1 MKKLLILIIIFI
13 MYSCDKS
20 YYYTFADKELLAE
33 YYPYKEGESVCFVNE
48 LSDTIV
54 YTVDK
59 ICDSV
64 FLCDSKY
71 DGLST
76 ASYRYV
82 LNSHTK
88 GEIELSVESISAES
102 NEGTNTFKVKF
113 YQNSECSV
121 FYKKI
126 YGDENNCW
134 DKLEDTVFYEYNA
147 DNKIKDLIHVKNKGI
162 LSFYD
167 SSNDSQWIL
176 INE

>member
-1 MKKLLILIIIFI
+1 

-71 DGLST
+71 DCLST

-102 NEGTNTFKVKF
+102 NEGTN
-113 YQNSECSV
+113 E
-121 FYKKI
+121 I
-126 YGDENNCW
+126 
-134 DKLEDTVFYEYNA
+134 
-147 DNKIKDLIHVKNKGI
+147 
-162 LSFYD
+162 
-167 SSNDSQWIL
+167 
-176 INE
+176 